1 MRFKIA
7 SATKKAGSW
16 SPPGIALLTVAL
28 TLEGSAYCICA
39 LLRVVGSYMDVS
51 GCAIAFA
58 VMINA
63 ILYRAVNALD
73 MLLAFSHFTHNYDRS
88 L

>member
-1 MRFKIA
+1 M
-7 SATKKAGSW
+7 
-16 SPPGIALLTVAL
+16 SPPGIVLLTVAL
-28 TLEGSAYCICA
+28 TLEGSAYCIGA
-39 LLRVVGSYMDVS
+39 LLRVVGTYVNISR
-51 GCAIAFA
+51 CAIAFA
-58 VMINA
+58 VVINA